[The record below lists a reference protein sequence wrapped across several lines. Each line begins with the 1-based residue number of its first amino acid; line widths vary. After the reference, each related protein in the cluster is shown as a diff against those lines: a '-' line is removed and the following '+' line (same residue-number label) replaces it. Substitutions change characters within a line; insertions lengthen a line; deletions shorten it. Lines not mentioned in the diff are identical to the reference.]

1 MGYAAIIKLADGT
14 SASADATKK
23 NAPQRKVGPRRRVGG
38 ASAGERR
45 DAGSRDAPADASETR
60 RRYPADEVS
69 RCGRW
74 MQRAGGVE
82 LFPGGRDE
90 HASPWP
96 SSRGCHARPRSG
108 SCRAEP
114 FWARWIRQDCGPTAY
129 MYTPSGAKDAGIG
142 RSRKA
147 STVAR
152 NKAARCQANQH
163 STEGYRALSRNSPR
177 RERAAATN
185 RTARRNTT
193 KRDPPLRKQGP
204 RCSSGNCRAPSSGC
218 RRSTHRRRR
227 PCACPSISTPS
238 SPFQSRA
245 GQRP

>member
-1 MGYAAIIKLADGT
+1 
-14 SASADATKK
+14 
-23 NAPQRKVGPRRRVGG
+23 
-38 ASAGERR
+38 
-45 DAGSRDAPADASETR
+45 
-60 RRYPADEVS
+60 
-69 RCGRW
+69 

-82 LFPGGRDE
+82 LFPEGSDE

-96 SSRGCHARPRSG
+96 STRGCHARLCFGPKPGGTFES
-108 SCRAEP
+108 EP
-114 FWARWIRQDCGPTAY
+114 PKAY

-177 RERAAATN
+177 RVRATATN

>member
-129 MYTPSGAKDAGIG
+129 MYTPSGRVDGE
-142 RSRKA
+142 
-147 STVAR
+147 
-152 NKAARCQANQH
+152 AARP
-163 STEGYRALSRNSPR
+163 ERRARLPR
-177 RERAAATN
+177 PWPHAGRQTH
-185 RTARRNTT
+185 RTASYPNRGRTM
-193 KRDPPLRKQGP
+193 
-204 RCSSGNCRAPSSGC
+204 SGKPTHTMHGNVKPQSV
-218 RRSTHRRRR
+218 RSRRRR
-227 PCACPSISTPS
+227 RRETP
-238 SPFQSRA
+238 
-245 GQRP
+245 

>member
-1 MGYAAIIKLADGT
+1 MRGETRRKARRCIHRRSIAARIAAKT
-14 SASADATKK
+14 T
-23 NAPQRKVGPRRRVGG
+23 G
-38 ASAGERR
+38 AAAQGAGER
-45 DAGSRDAPADASETR
+45 P
-60 RRYPADEVS
+60 
-69 RCGRW
+69 
-74 MQRAGGVE
+74 
-82 LFPGGRDE
+82 
-90 HASPWP
+90 
-96 SSRGCHARPRSG
+96 RPRAPRRTPEGAKRGFVSG
-108 SCRAEP
+108 RSRAEP
-114 FWARWIRQDCGPTAY
+114 SRARRLRQDSPPKAY

-177 RERAAATN
+177 RVRATATN